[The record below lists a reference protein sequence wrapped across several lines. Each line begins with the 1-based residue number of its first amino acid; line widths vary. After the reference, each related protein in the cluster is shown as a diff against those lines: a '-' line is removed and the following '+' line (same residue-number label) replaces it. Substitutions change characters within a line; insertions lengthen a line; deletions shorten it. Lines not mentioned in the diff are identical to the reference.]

1 MDFKPLIIKTLKR
14 LRLLQ
19 KTEFVFLYGSVARG
33 EATPLS
39 DVDICVSLNLLP
51 KERLKVR
58 MQFLANLPENYD
70 LTIFEDLPLYVQRE
84 VFGGKLLYCRNQ
96 KKVIERALQ
105 TIRDYEDFKPIYDY
119 YIARDKSK
127 AEL

>member
-14 LRLLQ
+14 LRLLP

-39 DVDICVSLNLLP
+39 DVDICVSLNLSS
-51 KERLKVR
+51 KERLKAR
-58 MQFLANLPENYD
+58 MQLLANLPENYD
-70 LTIFEDLPLYVQRE
+70 LTIFEDLPLYVQIE
-84 VFGGKLLYCRNQ
+84 IFGGKLLYCKNQ
-96 KKVIERALQ
+96 KRVIERALQ